1 MMLLAGGA
9 SQSFGLV
16 RMTVSAI
23 KRQRPDHSKDSI
35 PGLEKLGVAAVVVI
49 GKFASQS
56 VQIKPQQ

>member
-1 MMLLAGGA
+1 
-9 SQSFGLV
+9 
-16 RMTVSAI
+16 MTASAI